1 MKKLKIFGASVIIF
15 AMISTFT
22 TCREQKQ
29 RKYAE
34 KEKYKI
40 ETKNFDDVY
49 EPVEDFTIPAEDLAP
64 KRIK

>member
-29 RKYAE
+29 RKDAE

-40 ETKNFDDVY
+40 ETKNFDI
-49 EPVEDFTIPAEDLAP
+49 IP
-64 KRIK
+64 IGV